1 MAGQTQV
8 NGFNGHAKSR
18 SYVGKTITGITI
30 DYGVNGTDFSSAAET
45 GAGGAHTLIVQKLQQ
60 YGTIAMMS
68 ALRSDGSNDGQI
80 FDVFYEGEFGT
91 DTYDGSTSQAF
102 HAFVQAEIRAETSI
116 GAGSVNLSSAAVTAM
131 SGSPWKAEDAEG
143 GTA

>member
-18 SYVGKTITGITI
+18 SYIGKTITGITI
-30 DYGVNGTDFSSAAET
+30 DYAVNAVDMSSAAET
-45 GAGGAHTLIVQKLQQ
+45 GAGGTHTLIVQKLQQ

-68 ALRSDGSNDGQI
+68 ELRAEGSNAGQI

-91 DTYDGSTSQAF
+91 DTYDGTNSETLAAF
-102 HAFVQAEIRAETSI
+102 IQTEIRAETSI
-116 GAGSVNLSSAAVTAM
+116 GAGSNNLSGATVTAVA
-131 SGSPWKAEDAEG
+131 GSPWKAEDAEG